1 MIQLVRKPRQKSRN
15 GFYHIM
21 MRGINKQIIFEDD
34 MDRLM
39 LLSLIKK
46 YRRICGFNLYGYCF
60 MNNHIHLLL
69 QEKEET
75 VSKVIQRI
83 SVSYVQWYNKKYDRC
98 GHLFQ
103 DRFRSE
109 VVETSSSFLKVL
121 RYIHQNPLKAGL
133 TKTIFEWEWSSIHD
147 YLRPSD
153 FIDREFVLQL
163 FSTDSYQALQ
173 LFSNYMQLSNNDEFL
188 DDIPRITISDAEII
202 DYLKRIDIP
211 TSSALQQLQKE
222 KRNAIIADLKMIKG
236 ISIRQLARI
245 TGISKSVIDR
255 IQ

>member
-1 MIQLVRKPRQKSRN
+1 
-15 GFYHIM
+15 M

-34 MDRLM
+34 MDRHM

-60 MNNHIHLLL
+60 MNNHIHLLF

-121 RYIHQNPLKAGL
+121 RYIHQNPLKSGL

-173 LFSNYMQLSNNDEFL
+173 LFSDYMQLVNNDEFL
-188 DDIPRITISDAEII
+188 DDTPRITVSDAEII
-202 DYLKRIDIP
+202 DYLKRIGIP

-255 IQ
+255 IH